1 MTTTLIIK
9 QIVKCFKNGG
19 KILICGNGGSMA
31 MASHMA
37 AELVGIYGNSKALP
51 AIALTDTSV
60 ITAIAN
66 DLGYKEVFARQVEAL
81 GKKGDILIVFT
92 TSGTSNNIIEVMYQ
106 AKLRGID
113 VIDMPRIKGT
123 TQEIQENQLHLTHL
137 ICKQVKEY
145 FK

>member
-1 MTTTLIIK
+1 
-9 QIVKCFKNGG
+9 
-19 KILICGNGGSMA
+19 MA
-31 MASHMA
+31 MSSHMA

>member
-1 MTTTLIIK
+1 MTISV
-9 QIVKCFKNGG
+9 IVKLIVDCFKNG
-19 KILICGNGGSMA
+19 KKVLACGNGGSAA

-51 AIALTDTSV
+51 AIALTDIAV

-66 DLGYKEVFARQVEAL
+66 DLGYKEVFSRQVEAL

-92 TSGTSNNIIEVMYQ
+92 TSGKSKNIIEAMYQ

-113 VIDMPRIKGT
+113 IIDMSRIKGT
-123 TQEIQENQLHLTHL
+123 IQEIQENQLHLTHR
-137 ICKQVKEY
+137 ICKLVKQQ